1 MAITC
6 ITVMKAV
13 TWGQVIDNA
22 PKVVDGAK
30 RLWSNV
36 SRKPEPE
43 EFAASGVQEPSGKSE
58 DSSVINKRLI
68 ALEKT
73 TADLHEQMVASSAL
87 IKELADQNT
96 QLIARIE
103 ANRVRTAWLTAICV
117 VMAIA
122 ALSVLAIVL

>member
-1 MAITC
+1 MAIPW
-6 ITVMKAV
+6 ITVLKAV
-13 TWGQVIDNA
+13 PWGQVIDNA

-30 RLWSNV
+30 KLWSNV

-43 EFAASGVQEPSGKSE
+43 EFGAPGAQEPSEKSE
-58 DSSVINKRLI
+58 DLSVNKRLT

-73 TADLHEQMVASSAL
+73 TADLHEQMVESSAL

-103 ANRVRTAWLTAICV
+103 ANRVRTAWLAVICIA
-117 VMAIA
+117 MAIA
-122 ALSVLAIVL
+122 ALSALVILF